1 MADIIKKQGVREHSG
16 GANIGSGVYEALD
29 ERVKELLSDAV
40 DRADGNGRKTVKARD
55 V

>member
-1 MADIIKKQGVREHSG
+1 MVDTLKKSGVRDHADS
-16 GANIGSGVYEALD
+16 NVGSDFFDALD
-29 ERVKELLSDAV
+29 KRVKELISDAV